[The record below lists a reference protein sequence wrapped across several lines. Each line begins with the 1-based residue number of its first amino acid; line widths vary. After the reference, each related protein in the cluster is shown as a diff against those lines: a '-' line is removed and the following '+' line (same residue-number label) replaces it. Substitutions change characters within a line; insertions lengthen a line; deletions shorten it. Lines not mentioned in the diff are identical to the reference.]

1 MKDKT
6 RKFFIRSYLTE
17 EQLQNILEK
26 NRSIIYRWAYAL
38 HDKDTEGDKPK
49 VAHTHI
55 YLEFTNTYKI
65 SKPRNM
71 FKGLIDDKGKEINTH
86 IEFVDKTTAHCIQY
100 LIHKGYADKFQYSP
114 NIIKSNNLD
123 LDYLL
128 SVDLSKASKREDNSF
143 NILESLLEN
152 GYNSAQLIEL
162 SKLYGKDFIYHYR
175 TFKELYF
182 DIKHCQHA
190 ERKFIDDNYIV
201 DNNGEIVANTITDQK
216 EIKKLEEIM

>member
-38 HDKDTEGDKPK
+38 HDKDVENDKPK
-49 VAHTHI
+49 VSHTHI
-55 YLEFTNTYKI
+55 YIEFINTYKI

-86 IEFVDKTTAHCIQY
+86 VEFVDKTTAHCIQY

-114 NIIKSNNLD
+114 DIIKAENLD
-123 LDYLL
+123 IEYLL
-128 SVDLSKASKREDNSF
+128 SVDLSKASKREDNSY
-143 NILESLLEN
+143 NILECLLEN

-182 DIKHCQHA
+182 DINNLKWSEQKA
-190 ERKFIDDNYIV
+190 LEDNCLV
-201 DNNGEIVANTITDQK
+201 DSNGEVVANTITDQN
-216 EIKKLEEIM
+216 EIKQLEEIM

>member
-17 EQLQNILEK
+17 EQLKNILEK

-38 HDKDTEGDKPK
+38 HDRDTENDKPK

-55 YLEFTNTYKI
+55 YLEFINTYKI

-100 LIHKGYADKFQYSP
+100 LIHKGYADKFQYSAD
-114 NIIKSNNLD
+114 IIKAENLD
-123 LDYLL
+123 LEYLL
-128 SVDLSKASKREDNSF
+128 SIDLSKASKREDNSF

-152 GYNSAQLIEL
+152 GYNSVRLIEL

-182 DIKHCQHA
+182 DIKHCEWSEQKVL
-190 ERKFIDDNYIV
+190 EDNYLI
-201 DNNGEIVANTITDQK
+201 DNHGEIVAESITEQQENK
-216 EIKKLEEIM
+216 QLEEIM